1 MNWNVTAFV
10 LHSFL
15 KSFRKKS
22 ITFILLD
29 NNESRLPAQSG
40 FISTSICPSYSSC
53 RSQTKRS
60 RLMIPNTIYLV
71 TFFLSK
77 KTSFNQKEI
86 FVIKGEKEVFW
97 QELYQEM
104 VHQRYIP
111 LTAPLSFGNEHVRSV
126 VTIDLPC
133 LRLSLMER
141 TRLERL
147 NLC

>member
-1 MNWNVTAFV
+1 
-10 LHSFL
+10 
-15 KSFRKKS
+15 
-22 ITFILLD
+22 
-29 NNESRLPAQSG
+29 
-40 FISTSICPSYSSC
+40 
-53 RSQTKRS
+53 
-60 RLMIPNTIYLV
+60 MIPNTIYLV